1 MKIREYQKEDKYQLL
16 RLIAEFRISLARLK
30 SIESKFDLKQANEE
44 LEYYLKQE
52 YPILIAE
59 GDSGSIIGYSV
70 CRIQDE
76 VVWNEALFVV
86 HAERR
91 KGVATALFKRSE
103 EIAHKYGNE
112 TLYNWVHPNNDAS
125 INFLKKQ
132 GYNVLNLIEVRKERK
147 TDNLTTHVQVDNYK
161 FRY

>member
-1 MKIREYQKEDKYQLL
+1 MEIREYQKQDKYRLL
-16 RLIAEFRISLARLK
+16 RLIAEFRIALARLK
-30 SIESKFDLKQANEE
+30 SLESKFDLKQANEE
-44 LEYYLKQE
+44 LEYYLEQE
-52 YPILIAE
+52 FPILIAE
-59 GDSGSIIGYSV
+59 GKNDSIIGYSV
-70 CRIQDE
+70 CRIQDD

-91 KGVATALFKRSE
+91 KGVATSLFKRSE
-103 EIAHKYGNE
+103 EIAHKYDNE

-132 GYNVLNLIEVRKERK
+132 GYNVLNLIEVRKERSD
-147 TDNLTTHVQVDNYK
+147 DNLTTNIEVDNHK